1 MFYSNLLVH
10 CLNSSPLTRTK
21 FIVISEKRST
31 TAATR
36 LMDTEFSLNQSLLF
50 AEPTLP
56 TESIPNIISDEP
68 LIQNQ
73 LPTSP
78 ETIQLKKVALFNGSN
93 VYLKPR
99 SVKPVSLDLEKDA
112 DSYFNMDT
120 LYERVHSRDELKR
133 SRKVLSEAKKRE
145 KLAKNDT
152 EISKTLWS
160 DKYRPKSFLQICS
173 AGNERQ
179 YRMIMQWLH
188 KWGSVVFG
196 NARVEDMAIDHLG
209 RPLKKIL
216 LVHGPL
222 GIGKTAVVHLLGR
235 QMGYHVEELNAAN
248 SLDSL
253 GGSEGEAGRGS
264 GAAASLKLKIKNALT
279 TNTITANGKP
289 TCLVI
294 DEIDCASNTAEI
306 VRVLAE
312 IVRADSD
319 NRTHLE
325 SEGSKAFFLLASKKK
340 TKKKFT
346 LNRPIICIANDIYT
360 STSRYGAVNPLEKLR
375 LLCEIVPFRKAST
388 GDSYG
393 KRINATAQKSVKT
406 YLSEISKNEGLGLDS
421 NEISE
426 VFELCEGDIRA
437 SINYLQFSS
446 RKLEPGLVS
455 VSPEASANSN
465 KDKALSWFSL
475 VDRLF
480 QRNQKLLKEENF
492 ESIMELIS
500 AGDEKTSA
508 SGSLDKVVR
517 GCFNQYLDIVHLQD
531 DSAVR
536 PAIISDWL
544 YYYDA
549 LTSGARDTSFYPA
562 LASLKFWS
570 LFSDTNSQKLKQ
582 SESLIPNA
590 RGLEFESLELLKRN
604 KAVVQNISQLLPLE
618 LKRCFGGTSA
628 NFEFYACEFIPILDK
643 LFSPEIGLSRAYSS
657 LKPFEQ
663 SLIQKLSS
671 LTQTLDLQLETQRD
685 IELNLTY
692 LLFAPDWDTIASFPV
707 DTKYEQ
713 KRKLTNAKRQWLF
726 PLLQQEIDSKISSL
740 LKRKKTETPEA
751 EDKTK
756 PKKQKLTSS
765 IEYFRS
771 QYGDVAA
778 KTEAPLKRDESSR
791 IWVKYHE
798 GFSNAVRKNIGWDD
812 LWSR

>member
-1 MFYSNLLVH
+1 MES
-10 CLNSSPLTRTK
+10 
-21 FIVISEKRST
+21 
-31 TAATR
+31 
-36 LMDTEFSLNQSLLF
+36 EFSLSLSLLF
-50 AEPTLP
+50 AEPA
-56 TESIPNIISDEP
+56 IPVEPISNILSDESFT
-68 LIQNQ
+68 INHS
-73 LPTSP
+73 PTTPKAPS
-78 ETIQLKKVALFNGSN
+78 LKKVALFNGSN
-93 VYLKPR
+93 IYLKPR
-99 SVKPVSLDLEKDA
+99 KAKPVNLNLEKDA
-112 DSYFNMDT
+112 DSYFNMDS
-120 LYERVHSRDELKR
+120 LYERVQSRDELKR

-145 KLAKNDT
+145 NLNDLDTDTNTEMSKL
-152 EISKTLWS
+152 LWS
-160 DKYRPKSFLQICS
+160 DKYRPDSFLQICS

-196 NARVEDMAIDHLG
+196 GTRVEDAAVDHLG

-248 SLDSL
+248 SLDSI
-253 GGSEGEAGRGS
+253 GGSEGESGRGS

-294 DEIDCASNTAEI
+294 DEIDCAPNTADI
-306 VRVLAE
+306 VRVLSE
-312 IVRADSD
+312 VVRSDSD
-319 NRTHLE
+319 NRTQLE
-325 SEGSKAFFLLASKKK
+325 SDGSKAFFLLTSKKK

-360 STSRYGAVNPLEKLR
+360 NTSRYSSANPLEKLR
-375 LLCEIVPFRKAST
+375 QLCEIVPFRKAPT
-388 GDSYG
+388 GDTHG

-406 YLSEISKNEGLGLDS
+406 YLSEISKKEGLGLDN

-437 SINYLQFSS
+437 AINYLQFSS
-446 RKLEPGLVS
+446 RKLEPGIVS
-455 VSPEASANSN
+455 SSESGANSN

-480 QRNQKLLKEENF
+480 ARNQKLLKEEDF
-492 ESIMELIS
+492 ESIMQLIS
-500 AGDEKTSA
+500 NGDEKTSA

-517 GCFNQYLDIVHLQD
+517 GCFNQYLDVVYSQD

-536 PAIISDWL
+536 PAIMSDWL
-544 YYYDA
+544 FYYDA
-549 LTSGARDTSFYPA
+549 LTSGARDSSFYPT

-570 LFSDTNSQKLKQ
+570 LFSDTGLQKFKQ
-582 SESLIPNA
+582 SESLISNA
-590 RGLEFESLELLKRN
+590 RGLEFESLELLKKN
-604 KAVVQNISQLLPLE
+604 KAVVQKISQLLPLE
-618 LKRCFGGTSA
+618 LKLCFGGTSA
-628 NFEFYACEFIPILDK
+628 NFEFYACEFIPILDRI
-643 LFSPEIGLSRAYSS
+643 FSPEIGLSRAYTS

-663 SLIQKLSS
+663 RLVEKLSS
-671 LTQTLDLQLETQRD
+671 LTQILDLQLETQRD

-707 DTKYEQ
+707 DIKYEQ

-726 PLLQQEIDSKISSL
+726 PLLQQEIDTKISSQM
-740 LKRKKTETPEA
+740 KRKKTETPEA
-751 EDKTK
+751 EDKAKT
-756 PKKQKLTSS
+756 KKQKLTSS

-778 KTEAPLKRDESSR
+778 KTEVPLKRDEMSR

-798 GFSNAVRKNIGWDD
+798 GFSNAVRKNIGWAD